1 MQLKWLFIM
10 LLTAFMFAAKAARA
24 ESHTGLEANHLTGET
39 VIVHSGP
46 PLIP

>member
-1 MQLKWLFIM
+1 MKPKWLVIM

-24 ESHTGLEANHLTGET
+24 ETAPAHFTGET
-39 VIVHSGP
+39 VIVQSGP